1 MAYLSNGLPFQLLT
15 KNYIRYQLDKFL
27 LVLTKYNEI
36 ASKIALKKLI
46 LFVISEK
53 SEIKITSD
61 FFGFI
66 CYFIYK

>member
-46 LFVISEK
+46 LSVISEK
-53 SEIKITSD
+53 SEIKINEVKP
-61 FFGFI
+61 F
-66 CYFIYK
+66 

>member
-46 LFVISEK
+46 LSVISEK
-53 SEIKITSD
+53 SEIKINKVKP
-61 FFGFI
+61 F
-66 CYFIYK
+66 